1 MEHPRGEEGVF
12 RERWSSPPLAPALS
26 PRRPGSQRPLHPPPP
41 GRRLCARGTARTG
54 PPRPRPGPAAPLARR
69 RAEPPDAI
77 AVRRARPVPLP
88 AGARR
93 APRGGPAMA
102 AEGAAVRVAVR
113 VRPLLP
119 REALRGHRPCLR
131 GDAATGEVA
140 LGRRRRFRFAAVL
153 PEAAG
158 QAAVYRACV
167 QPLLRAFFRG
177 FNATVFAYGQTG
189 SGKTYTIGEAS
200 VASINEDE
208 QGIIPRAMAETF
220 KLIDENDLIDYTVR
234 VSYLEVYKEEFR
246 DLLQVDTASKDIQIR
261 EDDKGN
267 VVLCGVKESEVEGL
281 DEVLSLLEMGNTA
294 KHTGATHINRQSSRS
309 HTIFTVTMEQR
320 RGAGRL
326 SLHQHPP
333 SVPASGQVLVSKFHF
348 VDLAGSERIVKTGN
362 TGERLKESIQ
372 INCGL
377 LALGNVI
384 SALGDPRRKSSHI
397 PYRDSK
403 ITRILKDSLGGNAQ
417 TVMIACVSPSSSDF
431 DESLN
436 TLNYASRAQN
446 IQNKAVVNCRKETEH
461 VEELH
466 RQIKNLQKALEQ
478 RHRSETRIIN
488 RSATAKR
495 CGPDPTARLLAE
507 CAHYRTCTDAAYRL
521 LMELQEDSNLTVEQI
536 LRVKEWLCAVESERS
551 ELTSAGL
558 DSGIESTSAEDQ
570 STEAQGSKPAK
581 AQGQVSTEKGCESIK
596 DEQVAKLQRQVE
608 RLEEENRDFLAALED
623 AMEQY
628 KLQSDKLQEQQDKI
642 SELHVR
648 LEMAMPTLHVPELLE
663 NLHLVTAGQRPHTA
677 PLDAAP
683 SHGLS
688 GAPSGLLPSEQSGR
702 APCRKEEELAGRPLT
717 HVQCP
722 TGSAEIKAMVLRR
735 ELSQGLEKPAEL
747 SSGEEEEW
755 EQKRSLSQH
764 RNRIQSWSKK
774 EISKL
779 SEEPS
784 GGDACSMQEEQLELS
799 KEVCRRR
806 EALLSP
812 WERLPG
818 KDSEWRLVQAQQ
830 KIRELAINIRMK
842 EELIT
847 ELVKTGKDAQA
858 LNRQYCQK
866 ISELEQEAEQ
876 VRAELS
882 DSQKQL
888 QELEGKEPW
897 DPGEKRKLQEYRT
910 RVAAAQSKARVL
922 CKKKQ
927 ATERLVS
934 LSAQSE
940 KRVQE
945 LEKNIQLMRRQQ
957 GQLQRRLREESE
969 QKRRLETEVNKRQH
983 QVKELELKHEQHQKI
998 LRIKTEEIA
1007 AFQRK
1012 RRSGSNGSVISLEQ
1026 QQKIEEQ
1033 KKWLDMEMDKVLE
1046 QRQALNELEDELRK
1060 REAIVAKKEALL
1072 QEKNG
1077 LESKRLRSSQ
1087 ALTDDIVRVSSR
1099 LEHLEKELTE
1109 KNGQLRHSSAHNQ
1122 QQIRQEINSLRQE
1135 KDQLLKQ
1142 RLELDNKL
1150 RQGTLLSPEE
1160 ERILFQLDEAIEALD
1175 AAIEYK
1181 NESITCRQRVLR
1193 ASASLLS
1200 QCEMN
1205 LMAKLSYLSSS
1216 ETRALLCKYFDK
1228 VVTLREDQH
1237 RQHIAF
1243 SELEMQLEEQQ
1254 QLVYWLEAA
1263 LERQRLEMDRQLT
1276 LQQKE
1281 HEQNMQLLLQQSREH
1296 MDEGLASSKLQY
1308 EARIQ
1313 VLEKELSRYVWANQE
1328 LNQRL
1333 SNMNPHLGQ
1342 TKAGTERS
1350 LHGAG
1355 DRAPPTLGTCEESS
1369 LEEQPV
1375 PLAGAEESQRV
1386 REESR
1391 DLVHAP
1397 LPSTWRRSSLPSDG
1411 PGDLRQREAERLLR
1425 VGQPH
1430 EVHPPRG
1437 LAPASKPR
1445 RELRRGSL
1453 NLTPVPYHPAMIDVR
1468 RNPL

>member
-1 MEHPRGEEGVF
+1 M
-12 RERWSSPPLAPALS
+12 
-26 PRRPGSQRPLHPPPP
+26 
-41 GRRLCARGTARTG
+41 G
-54 PPRPRPGPAAPLARR
+54 P
-69 RAEPPDAI
+69 
-77 AVRRARPVPLP
+77 
-88 AGARR
+88 
-93 APRGGPAMA
+93 
-102 AEGAAVRVAVR
+102 EGAAVRVAVR

-119 REALRGHRPCLR
+119 KEVLRGHRPCLR

-140 LGRRRRFRFAAVL
+140 LGHRRRFRFAAVL
-153 PEAAG
+153 PEGAG
-158 QAAVYRACV
+158 QAAVYGACV
-167 QPLLRAFFRG
+167 RPLLRAFFRG

-220 KLIDENDLIDYTVR
+220 RLIDENDLIDYTVR

-267 VVLCGVKESEVEGL
+267 IVLCGVKESEVEGL

-294 KHTGATHINRQSSRS
+294 KHTGATHINAQSSRS

-326 SLHQHPP
+326 TRLTLHDPA
-333 SVPASGQVLVSKFHF
+333 SVLASGQVLVSKFHF

-372 INCGL
+372 INSGL

-384 SALGDPRRKSSHI
+384 SALGDPRRKCSHI

-436 TLNYASRAQN
+436 TLNYANRAQN

-466 RQIKNLQKALEQ
+466 LQIKNLQKALEQ

-488 RSATAKR
+488 RSDTTKQ
-495 CGPDPTARLLAE
+495 GSQDPTARLLAE

-521 LMELQEDSNLTVEQI
+521 LMELQEESNLTVEQI

-570 STEAQGSKPAK
+570 SLEGQGSKLAK
-581 AQGQVSTEKGCESIK
+581 AEVNAEKGCESIK
-596 DEQVAKLQRQVE
+596 DEHVAKLQRQVE

-648 LEMAMPTLHVPELLE
+648 LEMAMPNLCVPELLE
-663 NLHLVTAGQRPHTA
+663 DLHLVTVTQRPHTA
-677 PLDAAP
+677 PLDAAQ

-688 GAPSGLLPSEQSGR
+688 MVPSGLLAEQGGR
-702 APCRKEEELAGRPLT
+702 GLCRKEEDLAACHPSP
-717 HVQCP
+717 VQCL
-722 TGSAEIKAMVLRR
+722 TGNPEIKDVVLSR
-735 ELSQGLEKPAEL
+735 EFSQDSEKLAQL
-747 SSGEEEEW
+747 SSEEEEEW
-755 EQKRSLSQH
+755 EQKRSLYRR
-764 RNRIQSWSKK
+764 RNGIQSWSKR
-774 EISKL
+774 EMCIKL
-779 SEEPS
+779 GEELC
-784 GGDACSMQEEQLELS
+784 GGNSQLIQEEQSELP
-799 KEVCRRR
+799 KEACRRWEQLVGLR
-806 EALLSP
+806 
-812 WERLPG
+812 ERLPG

-847 ELVKTGKDAQA
+847 ELIKTGKDAQA
-858 LNRQYCQK
+858 LNKQYCQK

-922 CKKKQ
+922 SRKKQ

-934 LSAQSE
+934 LSTQSE

-945 LEKNIQLMRRQQ
+945 LERNIQLMRRQQ
-957 GQLQRRLREESE
+957 GQLQKRLREESE
-969 QKRRLETEVNKRQH
+969 QKRRLEMEMNKRQH
-983 QVKELELKHEQHQKI
+983 RVKELELKHEQHQKI

-1046 QRQALNELEDELRK
+1046 QRQALDELEDELRK

-1087 ALTDDIVRVSSR
+1087 ALTDDIVRMSSR

-1109 KNGQLRHSSAHNQ
+1109 KNGQLRHGSAHDQ
-1122 QQIRQEINSLRQE
+1122 QQIRQEINNLRQE

-1254 QLVYWLEAA
+1254 QLVYWLEVAV
-1263 LERQRLEMDRQLT
+1263 ERQRLEMDRQLT

-1296 MDEGLASSKLQY
+1296 MDEELASSKMQY
-1308 EARIQ
+1308 EGRIQ
-1313 VLEKELSRYVWANQE
+1313 VLEKELSRYMWANQE
-1328 LNQRL
+1328 LYQRL
-1333 SNMNPHLGQ
+1333 SNMNLHPEQ
-1342 TKAGTERS
+1342 TKAGMERNI
-1350 LHGAG
+1350 HGAG
-1355 DRAPPTLGTCEESS
+1355 ERPPPALGICEESS
-1369 LEEQPV
+1369 LGEQHLPPAV
-1375 PLAGAEESQRV
+1375 AEESHRV
-1386 REESR
+1386 RDDSR

-1397 LPSTWRRSSLPSDG
+1397 LPSTWRRSSLPNDN
-1411 PGDLRQREAERLLR
+1411 PVDLRQRDTEHLLR
-1425 VGQPH
+1425 VGLSH
-1430 EVHPPRG
+1430 EVHLPRN
-1437 LAPASKPR
+1437 LTSASKSR
-1445 RELRRGSL
+1445 RELRRASL
-1453 NLTPVPYHPAMIDVR
+1453 NTTPVPYHPAMIDVR
-1468 RNPL
+1468 KNPL

>member
-1 MEHPRGEEGVF
+1 
-12 RERWSSPPLAPALS
+12 
-26 PRRPGSQRPLHPPPP
+26 
-41 GRRLCARGTARTG
+41 
-54 PPRPRPGPAAPLARR
+54 
-69 RAEPPDAI
+69 
-77 AVRRARPVPLP
+77 
-88 AGARR
+88 
-93 APRGGPAMA
+93 MA
-102 AEGAAVRVAVR
+102 AEAAVVRVAVR

-131 GDAATGEVA
+131 SDSATGEVA
-140 LGRRRRFRFAAVL
+140 LGRRRFRFAAVL

-220 KLIDENDLIDYTVR
+220 RLIDENDLIDYTVR

-267 VVLCGVKESEVEGL
+267 IVLCGVKESEVEGL

-326 SLHQHPP
+326 PLHHRPP
-333 SVPASGQVLVSKFHF
+333 AVPAPGQVLVSKFHF

-384 SALGDPRRKSSHI
+384 SALGDPRRKTTHI

-436 TLNYASRAQN
+436 TLNYANRAQN

-461 VEELH
+461 IEELH
-466 RQIKNLQKALEQ
+466 LQIKNLQKALEQ
-478 RHRSETRIIN
+478 RQRSETRIIH
-488 RSATAKR
+488 RSGSGKR
-495 CGPDPTARLLAE
+495 GAPDATARLLAE
-507 CAHYRTCTDAAYRL
+507 CAHYRTCTDAAHRL
-521 LMELQEDSNLTVEQI
+521 LTELQEDSNLTVEQI

-558 DSGIESTSAEDQ
+558 DSGIESTSMEEQ
-570 STEAQGSKPAK
+570 GQEAQGSKPAK
-581 AQGQVSTEKGCESIK
+581 AQVSTEKKCESIK

-648 LEMAMPTLHVPELLE
+648 LEMAMPNLCVPGLLE
-663 NLHLVTAGQRPHTA
+663 NLHLVTASQRPHTA

-683 SHGLS
+683 SHGF
-688 GAPSGLLPSEQSGR
+688 GGVPSGLLPEQNGR
-702 APCRKEEELAGRPLT
+702 ALCKKGDRHPNHAQR
-717 HVQCP
+717 P
-722 TGSAEIKAMVLRR
+722 TGDPEAMLRR
-735 ELSQGLEKPAEL
+735 ELSQDSEKPSEL
-747 SSGEEEEW
+747 SSGEEMEEW
-755 EQKRSLSQH
+755 ERKQSLSQC
-764 RNRIQSWSKK
+764 RNGIQNLSKK
-774 EISKL
+774 EIFKWN
-779 SEEPS
+779 EEAS
-784 GGDACSMQEEQLELS
+784 GGNAHSIQEEQLELS
-799 KEVCRRR
+799 KEVCGKR
-806 EALLSP
+806 ESLLGS
-812 WERLPG
+812 WERLSG

-847 ELVKTGKDAQA
+847 ELIKTGKDAQA
-858 LNRQYCQK
+858 LNKQYSQK
-866 ISELEQEAEQ
+866 INELEQEAEQ

-910 RVAAAQSKARVL
+910 RLAAARSKAQVL
-922 CKKKQ
+922 CRKKQ

-934 LSAQSE
+934 LAAQSE

-945 LEKNIQLMRRQQ
+945 LERNIQLMRRQQ

-969 QKRRLETEVNKRQH
+969 QKRRLETEVNKGQH
-983 QVKELELKHEQHQKI
+983 RVKELELKHEQHQKI

-1046 QRQALNELEDELRK
+1046 QRQALDELEDELRK

-1099 LEHLEKELTE
+1099 LEHLEKELSE
-1109 KNGQLRHSSAHNQ
+1109 KNGQLRHGSAHDQ

-1263 LERQRLEMDRQLT
+1263 VERQRLEMDRQLT

-1296 MDEGLASSKLQY
+1296 LDEGLASSKLQY

-1313 VLEKELSRYVWANQE
+1313 VLEKELSRYMWANQE

-1333 SNMNPHLGQ
+1333 NNMNLHPGQ
-1342 TKAGTERS
+1342 TKGMERS
-1350 LHGAG
+1350 IHGAG
-1355 DRAPPTLGTCEESS
+1355 DRAAPELGASEEFS
-1369 LEEQPV
+1369 LREQPV
-1375 PLAGAEESQRV
+1375 PPAAAEESPRA
-1386 REESR
+1386 RDESR

-1397 LPSTWRRSSLPSDG
+1397 LPSTWRRSSLPSDS
-1411 PGDLRQREAERLLR
+1411 PGDPRHRDTEHSLRA
-1425 VGQPH
+1425 GQPH
-1430 EVHPPRG
+1430 ELLPPRS
-1437 LAPASKPR
+1437 LAAPKPR
-1445 RELRRGSL
+1445 RELRRASL
-1453 NLTPVPYHPAMIDVR
+1453 NVSPVPYHPAMIDVR
-1468 RNPL
+1468 KNPL

>member
-1 MEHPRGEEGVF
+1 
-12 RERWSSPPLAPALS
+12 
-26 PRRPGSQRPLHPPPP
+26 
-41 GRRLCARGTARTG
+41 
-54 PPRPRPGPAAPLARR
+54 
-69 RAEPPDAI
+69 
-77 AVRRARPVPLP
+77 
-88 AGARR
+88 
-93 APRGGPAMA
+93 MA
-102 AEGAAVRVAVR
+102 AERAAVRVAVR

-131 GDAATGEVA
+131 GDAGSGEVA
-140 LGRRRRFRFAAVL
+140 LGRRRFRFAAVL

-220 KLIDENDLIDYTVR
+220 RLIDENDLIDYTVR
-234 VSYLEVYKEEFR
+234 VSYLEVYREEFR

-267 VVLCGVKESEVEGL
+267 TVLCGVKESEVEGL

-294 KHTGATHINRQSSRS
+294 KHTGATHINKQSSRS

-320 RGAGRL
+320 RGAGRIP
-326 SLHQHPP
+326 LHRHPP

-372 INCGL
+372 INSGL

-436 TLNYASRAQN
+436 TLNYANRAQN

-466 RQIKNLQKALEQ
+466 RQIKSLQKALEQ

-488 RSATAKR
+488 RSSTAKR
-495 CGPDPTARLLAE
+495 CAPDPTARLLAE

-536 LRVKEWLCAVESERS
+536 LRVKEWLCTVEGERS

-570 STEAQGSKPAK
+570 SPEAQGSKVAK
-581 AQGQVSTEKGCESIK
+581 AQVNTEKRCESIK

-642 SELHVR
+642 SELHIR
-648 LEMAMPTLHVPELLE
+648 LEMAMPNLCVPGLLE
-663 NLHLVTAGQRPHTA
+663 NLHLVTASQRPHTA
-677 PLDAAP
+677 PLDAAL
-683 SHGLS
+683 SHGLN
-688 GAPSGLLPSEQSGR
+688 GLPSGLLPAKQCGKAHGR
-702 APCRKEEELAGRPLT
+702 KLDIKPSFQEEDPVGWHPNHT
-717 HVQCP
+717 QCP
-722 TGSAEIKAMVLRR
+722 AGNPELKDMVPRR
-735 ELSQGLEKPAEL
+735 ELVQDPEKPSEL
-747 SSGEEEEW
+747 SSGKEEEW
-755 EQKRSLSQH
+755 EQKLSLLQR
-764 RNRIQSWSKK
+764 RNGIQSWSKK
-774 EISKL
+774 EICKL
-779 SEEPS
+779 SKEPS
-784 GGDACSMQEEQLELS
+784 GDNAHSIQEEQLEQS
-799 KEVCRRR
+799 KEVCRR
-806 EALLSP
+806 
-812 WERLPG
+812 RLPG

-847 ELVKTGKDAQA
+847 ELIKTGKDAQA

-866 ISELEQEAEQ
+866 IGELEQEAEQ

-888 QELEGKEPW
+888 QELEDKEPW

-922 CKKKQ
+922 GKKKQ

-945 LEKNIQLMRRQQ
+945 LERNIELMRRQQ

-1046 QRQALNELEDELRK
+1046 QRRALDELEDELRK

-1109 KNGQLRHSSAHNQ
+1109 KNGQLRHGSAHNQ
-1122 QQIRQEINSLRQE
+1122 QQIRQEINNLRQE

-1150 RQGTLLSPEE
+1150 RHGTLLSPEE

-1263 LERQRLEMDRQLT
+1263 VERQRLEMDRQLT

-1313 VLEKELSRYVWANQE
+1313 VLEKELSRYIWANQE

-1333 SNMNPHLGQ
+1333 NSMSVHPGQ
-1342 TKAGTERS
+1342 TKAGMERS
-1350 LHGAG
+1350 IHGTG
-1355 DRAPPTLGTCEESS
+1355 DRAPPALGACEEPS
-1369 LEEQPV
+1369 LGEQP
-1375 PLAGAEESQRV
+1375 LAITEESHRV
-1386 REESR
+1386 RDESR

-1411 PGDLRQREAERLLR
+1411 PGDLRQRDVEHLLR
-1425 VGQPH
+1425 AGQPH
-1430 EVHPPRG
+1430 EVHPPRS
-1437 LAPASKPR
+1437 LPPASKPR
-1445 RELRRGSL
+1445 RELRRASL
-1453 NLTPVPYHPAMIDVR
+1453 TAASHHPAMIDVR

>member
-1 MEHPRGEEGVF
+1 MCI
-12 RERWSSPPLAPALS
+12 SPP
-26 PRRPGSQRPLHPPPP
+26 
-41 GRRLCARGTARTG
+41 
-54 PPRPRPGPAAPLARR
+54 
-69 RAEPPDAI
+69 
-77 AVRRARPVPLP
+77 
-88 AGARR
+88 
-93 APRGGPAMA
+93 
-102 AEGAAVRVAVR
+102 
-113 VRPLLP
+113 
-119 REALRGHRPCLR
+119 
-131 GDAATGEVA
+131 
-140 LGRRRRFRFAAVL
+140 
-153 PEAAG
+153 
-158 QAAVYRACV
+158 
-167 QPLLRAFFRG
+167 
-177 FNATVFAYGQTG
+177 
-189 SGKTYTIGEAS
+189 
-200 VASINEDE
+200 ASINEDE

-220 KLIDENDLIDYTVR
+220 RLIDENDLIDYTVR

-267 VVLCGVKESEVEGL
+267 IVLCGVKESEVEGL

-294 KHTGATHINRQSSRS
+294 KHTGATHVNRQSSRS

-326 SLHQHPP
+326 PLHHYHP

-372 INCGL
+372 INSGL

-446 IQNKAVVNCRKETEH
+446 IQNKAIVNCRKETEH

-466 RQIKNLQKALEQ
+466 LQIKNLQKALEQ

-488 RSATAKR
+488 RSATTKR
-495 CGPDPTARLLAE
+495 CAPDPTARLLAE

-536 LRVKEWLCAVESERS
+536 LRVKEWLCTVESERS

-570 STEAQGSKPAK
+570 SPEAQGSKLAK
-581 AQGQVSTEKGCESIK
+581 AQVNNEKGCESIK

-628 KLQSDKLQEQQDKI
+628 KLQSDKLQEQQGKI

-648 LEMAMPTLHVPELLE
+648 LEMAMPNLCVPGLLE
-663 NLHLVTAGQRPHTA
+663 NLRLVTAGQRPHTA

-688 GAPSGLLPSEQSGR
+688 RVPSGLLPAEQSGR
-702 APCRKEEELAGRPLT
+702 ALCRKQLDSNPSFQEEDLAGWHLN
-717 HVQCP
+717 HAQCP
-722 TGSAEIKAMVLRR
+722 TGNPEIKAVVLRR
-735 ELSQGLEKPAEL
+735 ELSQDSEKPAEL
-747 SSGEEEEW
+747 SSGEEEEEEW
-755 EQKRSLSQH
+755 EQKRSLSQR
-764 RNRIQSWSKK
+764 RNGIQSWSKK
-774 EISKL
+774 EICKL

-784 GGDACSMQEEQLELS
+784 GGNAPSIQEEQPELS

-806 EALLSP
+806 ELLLGP
-812 WERLPG
+812 WECLPG

-847 ELVKTGKDAQA
+847 ELIKTGKDAQA

-945 LEKNIQLMRRQQ
+945 LERNIQLMRRQQ

-1046 QRQALNELEDELRK
+1046 QRRALDELEDELRK

-1109 KNGQLRHSSAHNQ
+1109 KNGQLRHGSAHDQ
-1122 QQIRQEINSLRQE
+1122 QQIRQEINNLRQE

-1254 QLVYWLEAA
+1254 QLVYWLEVAV
-1263 LERQRLEMDRQLT
+1263 ERQRLEMDRQLT

-1313 VLEKELSRYVWANQE
+1313 VLEKELSRYMWANQE

-1333 SNMNPHLGQ
+1333 SNMNLHPGQ

-1350 LHGAG
+1350 IHGAG
-1355 DRAPPTLGTCEESS
+1355 DRAPPALGTCEESS
-1369 LEEQPV
+1369 LGEQPV
-1375 PLAGAEESQRV
+1375 PLAVTEESHRV
-1386 REESR
+1386 RDESR

-1397 LPSTWRRSSLPSDG
+1397 LPSTWRRSSLPNDS
-1411 PGDLRQREAERLLR
+1411 PGDLRHREAEHLPRA
-1425 VGQPH
+1425 GQPH
-1430 EVHPPRG
+1430 EVHPPRS

-1445 RELRRGSL
+1445 RELRRASL
-1453 NLTPVPYHPAMIDVR
+1453 NVTPVPYHPAMIDVR
-1468 RNPL
+1468 KNPL

>member
-1 MEHPRGEEGVF
+1 M
-12 RERWSSPPLAPALS
+12 
-26 PRRPGSQRPLHPPPP
+26 
-41 GRRLCARGTARTG
+41 
-54 PPRPRPGPAAPLARR
+54 
-69 RAEPPDAI
+69 
-77 AVRRARPVPLP
+77 
-88 AGARR
+88 
-93 APRGGPAMA
+93 
-102 AEGAAVRVAVR
+102 AEGAVRVAVR
-113 VRPLLP
+113 VRPLLR
-119 REALRGHRPCLR
+119 REALRGQARCARADP
-131 GDAATGEVA
+131 AAGLVL
-140 LGRRRRFRFAAVL
+140 LGRRRFRFGAAL

-158 QAAVYRACV
+158 QAAVFRACV
-167 QPLLRAFFRG
+167 RPLLAAFFRG
-177 FNATVFAYGQTG
+177 LNATVFAYGQTG
-189 SGKTYTIGEAS
+189 SGKTYTIGAGS
-200 VASINEDE
+200 GASINEDE

-220 KLIDENDLIDYTVR
+220 RLIDENDLIDYTVR

-267 VVLCGVKESEVEGL
+267 IVICGVKELEVEGL

-294 KHTGATHINRQSSRS
+294 KHTGATHLNRQSSRS

-320 RGAGRL
+320 RKAGRL
-326 SLHQHPP
+326 ALYHHDP
-333 SVPASGQVLVSKFHF
+333 SIPASGQVLVSKFRF

-372 INCGL
+372 INSGL

-417 TVMIACVSPSSSDF
+417 TVMIACISPCSSDF

-446 IQNKAVVNCRKETEH
+446 IQNKAVVNCRKETEN

-466 RQIKNLQKALEQ
+466 QQIKNLQKALEQ

-495 CGPDPTARLLAE
+495 RAPDPTARLLAE
-507 CAHYRTCTDAAYRL
+507 CTHYRNCTDAAYRL
-521 LMELQEDSNLTVEQI
+521 LMELQEDSNLTLEQI
-536 LRVKEWLCAVESERS
+536 LRVKEWLCTVESERS

-558 DSGIESTSAEDQ
+558 DSGIESTSMEDQ
-570 STEAQGSKPAK
+570 SPEAQGSKLAK
-581 AQGQVSTEKGCESIK
+581 AQVITEKGRESIK

-608 RLEEENRDFLAALED
+608 RLQEENCDFLAALED

-648 LEMAMPTLHVPELLE
+648 LEMAMPNLCIPGLLE
-663 NLHLVTAGQRPHTA
+663 DLHLVTTNQRPHTA

-688 GAPSGLLPSEQSGR
+688 GVLSELLPAEQSGR
-702 APCRKEEELAGRPLT
+702 ALCRKQLDSNSSFQEEDLAGWHLN
-717 HVQCP
+717 HMQCT
-722 TGSAEIKAMVLRR
+722 TGNPEVKDTVPSR
-735 ELSQGLEKPAEL
+735 ELSQDSEKPSEL
-747 SSGEEEEW
+747 SSDEEEW
-755 EQKRSLSQH
+755 EQKRSLSLR
-764 RNRIQSWSKK
+764 RNGIQSWSKK
-774 EISKL
+774 ETCKL

-784 GGDACSMQEEQLELS
+784 EDNAHSIQEEQLELS
-799 KEVCRRR
+799 KEVCRRW
-806 EALLSP
+806 EPLLSP
-812 WERLPG
+812 QERLSR
-818 KDSEWRLVQAQQ
+818 KDSKWRLAQAQQ

-847 ELVKTGKDAQA
+847 ELIKTGKDAQA

-882 DSQKQL
+882 ESQKQL
-888 QELEGKEPW
+888 QELESKELW
-897 DPGEKRKLQEYRT
+897 DPGEKHKLQEYRT
-910 RVAAAQSKARVL
+910 RVAAAQSKAQVL

-945 LEKNIQLMRRQQ
+945 LERNIQLMRRQQ

-983 QVKELELKHEQHQKI
+983 RVKELELKHEQHQKI

-1046 QRQALNELEDELRK
+1046 QRRALDELEDELRK
-1060 REAIVAKKEALL
+1060 RETIVAKKEALL

-1109 KNGQLRHSSAHNQ
+1109 KNGQLRHGSAHDQ
-1122 QQIRQEINSLRQE
+1122 QQIRQEINNLRQE

-1263 LERQRLEMDRQLT
+1263 VERQRLEMDRQLT

-1296 MDEGLASSKLQY
+1296 MEEGLASSKLQY

-1313 VLEKELSRYVWANQE
+1313 VLEKELSRYMWANQE

-1333 SNMNPHLGQ
+1333 SSMNLHPGQ
-1342 TKAGTERS
+1342 TKAGMERS
-1350 LHGAG
+1350 IHGAG
-1355 DRAPPTLGTCEESS
+1355 DRGPPALGTCEESS
-1369 LEEQPV
+1369 FGEQPV
-1375 PLAGAEESQRV
+1375 SLATAEESHRV

-1397 LPSTWRRSSLPSDG
+1397 LPSTWRRSSLPNDS
-1411 PGDLRQREAERLLR
+1411 PGDLRQKDAEHLLR
-1425 VGQPH
+1425 AGQPH
-1430 EVHPPRG
+1430 EVHPPWC
-1437 LAPASKPR
+1437 LTPASKPR
-1445 RELRRGSL
+1445 RELRRASL
-1453 NLTPVPYHPAMIDVR
+1453 NVTPVPYHPAMIDVR
-1468 RNPL
+1468 KNPL

>member
-1 MEHPRGEEGVF
+1 
-12 RERWSSPPLAPALS
+12 
-26 PRRPGSQRPLHPPPP
+26 
-41 GRRLCARGTARTG
+41 
-54 PPRPRPGPAAPLARR
+54 AA
-69 RAEPPDAI
+69 
-77 AVRRARPVPLP
+77 
-88 AGARR
+88 
-93 APRGGPAMA
+93 
-102 AEGAAVRVAVR
+102 
-113 VRPLLP
+113 
-119 REALRGHRPCLR
+119 
-131 GDAATGEVA
+131 
-140 LGRRRRFRFAAVL
+140 
-153 PEAAG
+153 
-158 QAAVYRACV
+158 
-167 QPLLRAFFRG
+167 
-177 FNATVFAYGQTG
+177 
-189 SGKTYTIGEAS
+189 
-200 VASINEDE
+200 INEDE
-208 QGIIPRAMAETF
+208 QGIIPRALAETF
-220 KLIDENDLIDYTVR
+220 RLIDENDLVDYTVR

-267 VVLCGVKESEVEGL
+267 IGTCGCSQAPFSAHAQGQGWVICPCGQSQVFSLHPLSCSRFLCLVLLGV
-281 DEVLSLLEMGNTA
+281 D
-294 KHTGATHINRQSSRS
+294 SRS
-309 HTIFTVTMEQR
+309 ARSATRAGQQHQAVQSDHVLGQR
-320 RGAGRL
+320 VAPGRSSVCRCSALRGEG
-326 SLHQHPP
+326 
-333 SVPASGQVLVSKFHF
+333 
-348 VDLAGSERIVKTGN
+348 GN

-372 INCGL
+372 INSGL

-461 VEELH
+461 IEELH
-466 RQIKNLQKALEQ
+466 LQIKNLQKALEQ
-478 RHRSETRIIN
+478 RHRSETRIIH
-488 RSATAKR
+488 RSASAKR
-495 CGPDPTARLLAE
+495 CAPDPTARLLAE

-521 LMELQEDSNLTVEQI
+521 LMELEAHSNLTVEQI

-558 DSGIESTSAEDQ
+558 DTGLDSGIESTSAEDQ
-570 STEAQGSKPAK
+570 SPEAQGSKLAK
-581 AQGQVSTEKGCESIK
+581 AQVTVNAEKGSEATK

-608 RLEEENRDFLAALED
+608 CLEEENRDFLAALED

-648 LEMAMPTLHVPELLE
+648 LEMAMPNLHVPELLE

-677 PLDAAP
+677 PLAAAP
-683 SHGLS
+683 CHGL
-688 GAPSGLLPSEQSGR
+688 GGVPSGLLAAEQSRR
-702 APCRKEEELAGRPLT
+702 ALGRKEEGLAGWHLN
-717 HVQCP
+717 HAQCP
-722 TGSAEIKAMVLRR
+722 TGNPEIKATALRR
-735 ELSQGLEKPAEL
+735 ELSRDSEKLAEL
-747 SSGEEEEW
+747 SSGEEEQEW
-755 EQKRSLSQH
+755 EQKRSLSRR
-764 RNRIQSWSKK
+764 RNGIQNWSKK
-774 EISKL
+774 EICKL

-784 GGDACSMQEEQLELS
+784 EGSAHPIPEEHLELS
-799 KEVCRRR
+799 KGN
-806 EALLSP
+806 P

-842 EELIT
+842 EELIM
-847 ELVKTGKDAQA
+847 ELIKTGKDAQA

-945 LEKNIQLMRRQQ
+945 LERNIELMRRQQ
-957 GQLQRRLREESE
+957 GQLQRRLRGGGGAE
-969 QKRRLETEVNKRQH
+969 RRGASPGSQLLLPVQ
-983 QVKELELKHEQHQKI
+983 ELELKHEQHQKI

-1012 RRSGSNGSVISLEQ
+1012 LRSGSNGSVISLEQ

-1046 QRQALNELEDELRK
+1046 QRRALDELEDELRK
-1060 REAIVAKKEALL
+1060 REAIVAKKEAQL

-1109 KNGQLRHSSAHNQ
+1109 KNGQLRHSSAHDQ
-1122 QQIRQEINSLRQE
+1122 QQIRQEINNLRQE

-1263 LERQRLEMDRQLT
+1263 VERQRLEMDRQLT

-1313 VLEKELSRYVWANQE
+1313 VLEKELSRCMWANQE

-1333 SNMNPHLGQ
+1333 
-1342 TKAGTERS
+1342 
-1350 LHGAG
+1350 
-1355 DRAPPTLGTCEESS
+1355 
-1369 LEEQPV
+1369 
-1375 PLAGAEESQRV
+1375 
-1386 REESR
+1386 
-1391 DLVHAP
+1391 
-1397 LPSTWRRSSLPSDG
+1397 
-1411 PGDLRQREAERLLR
+1411 
-1425 VGQPH
+1425 
-1430 EVHPPRG
+1430 
-1437 LAPASKPR
+1437 
-1445 RELRRGSL
+1445 
-1453 NLTPVPYHPAMIDVR
+1453 
-1468 RNPL
+1468 

>member
-1 MEHPRGEEGVF
+1 
-12 RERWSSPPLAPALS
+12 
-26 PRRPGSQRPLHPPPP
+26 
-41 GRRLCARGTARTG
+41 
-54 PPRPRPGPAAPLARR
+54 
-69 RAEPPDAI
+69 
-77 AVRRARPVPLP
+77 
-88 AGARR
+88 
-93 APRGGPAMA
+93 MA
-102 AEGAAVRVAVR
+102 AEAAVVRVAVR

-131 GDAATGEVA
+131 SDAATGEVA
-140 LGRRRRFRFAAVL
+140 LGRRRFRFAAVL

-220 KLIDENDLIDYTVR
+220 RLIDENDLIDYTVR

-267 VVLCGVKESEVEGL
+267 IVLCGVKESEVEGL

-326 SLHQHPP
+326 PLHHRAPA
-333 SVPASGQVLVSKFHF
+333 VPAPGQVLVSKFHF

-384 SALGDPRRKSSHI
+384 SALGDPRRKTTHI

-436 TLNYASRAQN
+436 TLNYANRAQN

-461 VEELH
+461 IEELH
-466 RQIKNLQKALEQ
+466 LQIKNLQKALEQ
-478 RHRSETRIIN
+478 RQRSETRIIH
-488 RSATAKR
+488 RSGSAKR
-495 CGPDPTARLLAE
+495 GAPDATARLLAE
-507 CAHYRTCTDAAYRL
+507 CAHYRTCTDAAHRL
-521 LMELQEDSNLTVEQI
+521 LTELQEDSNLTVEQI

-558 DSGIESTSAEDQ
+558 DSGIESTSTEEQ
-570 STEAQGSKPAK
+570 GPEAQGSKLAK
-581 AQGQVSTEKGCESIK
+581 AQEQVSTEKKCESIK

-648 LEMAMPTLHVPELLE
+648 LEMAMPNLCVPGLLE
-663 NLHLVTAGQRPHTA
+663 NLHLVTASQRPHTA

-683 SHGLS
+683 SHGF
-688 GAPSGLLPSEQSGR
+688 GGVPSGLLPEQNGR
-702 APCRKEEELAGRPLT
+702 ALCKKGDRHPNHTQR
-717 HVQCP
+717 P
-722 TGSAEIKAMVLRR
+722 TGDPEVLLRR
-735 ELSQGLEKPAEL
+735 ELSQDSEKPSEL
-747 SSGEEEEW
+747 SSGEEMEEW
-755 EQKRSLSQH
+755 ERKQSLSRCQ
-764 RNRIQSWSKK
+764 NGIQNLSKK
-774 EISKL
+774 EMFKW

-784 GGDACSMQEEQLELS
+784 GGNAHSIQEEQLELS
-799 KEVCRRR
+799 KEVCGKR
-806 EALLSP
+806 ESLLGS

-847 ELVKTGKDAQA
+847 ELIKTGKDAQA
-858 LNRQYCQK
+858 LNKQYSQK
-866 ISELEQEAEQ
+866 INELEQEAEQ

-910 RVAAAQSKARVL
+910 RLAAARSKAQVL
-922 CKKKQ
+922 CRKKQ

-934 LSAQSE
+934 LAAQSE

-945 LEKNIQLMRRQQ
+945 LERNIQLMRRQQ

-969 QKRRLETEVNKRQH
+969 QKRRLETEVNKGQH
-983 QVKELELKHEQHQKI
+983 RVKELELKHEQHQKI

-1046 QRQALNELEDELRK
+1046 QRQALDELEDELRK

-1099 LEHLEKELTE
+1099 LEHLEKELSE
-1109 KNGQLRHSSAHNQ
+1109 KNGQLRHGSAHDQ

-1263 LERQRLEMDRQLT
+1263 VERQRLEMDRQLT

-1296 MDEGLASSKLQY
+1296 LDEGLASSKLQY

-1313 VLEKELSRYVWANQE
+1313 VLEKELSRYMWANQE

-1333 SNMNPHLGQ
+1333 NNMNLHPGQ
-1342 TKAGTERS
+1342 TKGMERS
-1350 LHGAG
+1350 IHGAG
-1355 DRAPPTLGTCEESS
+1355 DRAAPEPGASEEFS
-1369 LEEQPV
+1369 LREQPV
-1375 PLAGAEESQRV
+1375 PPAAAEESPRA
-1386 REESR
+1386 RDEGR

-1397 LPSTWRRSSLPSDG
+1397 LPSTWRRSSLPSDS
-1411 PGDLRQREAERLLR
+1411 PGDPRQRDTEHSLR
-1425 VGQPH
+1425 AGQPH
-1430 EVHPPRG
+1430 ELLPPRS
-1437 LAPASKPR
+1437 LAAPKPR
-1445 RELRRGSL
+1445 RELRRASL
-1453 NLTPVPYHPAMIDVR
+1453 NVSPVPHHPAMIDVR
-1468 RNPL
+1468 KNPL